1 MPEEKI
7 IPRLFQR
14 SLDLPIFNLTRV
26 MNKTITIAITLLLVA
41 WSTACSSDTKT
52 DATGPVL
59 PTPPQETSTSDKT
72 PEITP
77 WVFTD
82 DWWREPRVWA
92 VQPGSAW
99 DDASVMDAFDF
110 PEYEATNVSVVSWFE
125 GSRVVIDELHRRGI
139 TVVGQDGMIWMYQ
152 PDRTNPDLF
161 WDESAGIFDFRMD
174 DPPEL
179 AEAAL
184 TDPYGNPIYAEMF
197 GFSDG
202 IKYLQYSVPHPVWQE
217 YMTEHMKNL
226 IDAGVDGYL
235 IDELAYGTVFYPDFN
250 PYMVQE
256 FNSYLEQQFEPSDL
270 QLLLESVGVDDL
282 ASFDYSAVVREQL
295 PADMTALSMEDWKG
309 DLPLFSLYNR
319 FLALENYKAADALI
333 KSGREYA
340 AETVGKEIP
349 FSANINTLSSPNA
362 FLIIP
367 LLDMIDLEFYYTD
380 LGYFRNGRGIAP
392 LKLTRYFDKPALMR
406 TSVSAEP
413 DLAKWGPEG
422 TVDLFGTMIA
432 DAVSSGG
439 EFYVEGSVEQ
449 DISALAPY
457 YRFRT
462 DHPNLFEEL
471 KPFEP
476 QVAILLL
483 WENVVADPFQI
494 SAYFGASSLL
504 ADSGVQF
511 DAVFGAEEYLRWGE
525 LPMYPA
531 PDFPLK
537 EEVLSNYPVVVIP
550 EMNDLIESHA
560 ETLMEYVN
568 HGGVIVTY
576 VVDEFGLEFQHED
589 DPSVTALLKMLR
601 SGLENEAGGKVIQLN
616 QNLARDY
623 RDNPDPVLRR
633 EWLNVMSKLGL
644 SPEVRYDQGLM
655 VAAQV
660 YSAEDQLAVHLV
672 NYNWDISTLSTT
684 PVSEFDVEIV
694 LPDHLDQAGLTVSL
708 YTPGEDA
715 IELKVEESEAG
726 IIVTIPELHIWSVI
740 SVTAG
745 S

>member
-1 MPEEKI
+1 MPEEKP

-14 SLDLPIFNLTRV
+14 LVGLPTCNLPRA
-26 MNKTITIAITLLLVA
+26 MNKSIAFVMTLLLVA
-41 WSTACSSDTKT
+41 LTASCSSAVETDVPVSVSPTVPQKT
-52 DATGPVL
+52 P
-59 PTPPQETSTSDKT
+59 TSDSMS
-72 PEITP
+72 EATP

-82 DWWREPRVWA
+82 GWWREPRVWA
-92 VQPGSAW
+92 VQPGAEW
-99 DDASVMDAFDF
+99 DDTSVIEAFDF

-125 GSRVVIDELHRRGI
+125 GSRVVIDELHSRGY

-152 PDRTNPDLF
+152 PDRTAPDLF
-161 WDESAGIFDFRMD
+161 WDESAGIFNFKMD

-184 TDPYGNPIYAEMF
+184 TDPFGNPIFAEMF

-202 IKYLQYSVPHPVWQE
+202 IQYLQYSVPHPAWQE

-250 PYMVQE
+250 AHMLQE
-256 FNSYLEQQFEPSDL
+256 FNRFLEQQFEPSDL
-270 QLLLESVGVDDL
+270 QVLLESVGVDDL
-282 ASFDYSAVVREQL
+282 ASFDYAAIVREHL
-295 PADMTALSMEDWKG
+295 PTDMTALPMEDWKG
-309 DLPLFSLYNR
+309 DLPLFKLYSR
-319 FLALENYKAADALI
+319 FLALENYEAAAALI

-340 AETVGKEIP
+340 AETAGKEIP

-367 LLDMIDLEFYYTD
+367 LLDMIDLEFFYAD
-380 LGYFRNGRGIAP
+380 LGYFRNARGVAP
-392 LKLTRYFDKPALMR
+392 LKLTRYFDKPAIMR

-413 DLAKWGPEG
+413 DLAEWGSEG

-439 EFYVEGSVEQ
+439 TFYVEGSVEQ
-449 DISALAPY
+449 DIAALVPY
-457 YRFRT
+457 YRFRS
-462 DHPNLFEEL
+462 DHSDLFEDL
-471 KPFEP
+471 KPLDP
-476 QVAILLL
+476 QVAVLLL

-531 PDFPLK
+531 PDFPLDL
-537 EEVLSNYPVVVIP
+537 ENLRNYPLIVIP

-560 ETLMEYVN
+560 EMLMEYVN
-568 HGGVIVTY
+568 LGGVLVTY
-576 VVDEFGLEFQHED
+576 IVDEFGLEFQHED
-589 DPSVTALLKMLR
+589 DPSVTALLKLLR
-601 SGLENEAGGKVIQLN
+601 SGTENEAGGKVIRLD

-623 RDNPDPVLRR
+623 RDNPDPTLRQK
-633 EWLNVMSKLGL
+633 WLNVMSKLGL
-644 SPEVRYDQGLM
+644 SPEVRYDPGLM

-660 YSAEDQLAVHLV
+660 YSTENQLVVHFV
-672 NYNWDISTLSTT
+672 NYNWDISTLSTP

-694 LPDHLDQAGLTVSL
+694 LPDNFDRAGLTVSL
-708 YTPGEDA
+708 HAPGEDA
-715 IELKVEESEAG
+715 MDLDVEATEAG

-740 SVTAG
+740 SITTG
-745 S
+745 R